1 MANVVVNAV
10 GDQCPI
16 PVVKATRA
24 LKDMKEAGIIEVHV
38 DNEIA
43 VQNLTKLAN
52 TWKVASSAEK
62 KEEKLYVV
70 TMKVEHP
77 FPQEKTPA
85 PAAHVTSGECP
96 TCIPDRRRNTVVAIA
111 SDHMG
116 HGNDELGK
124 VLMKGFIYALS
135 QLDELPQTILFYNGG
150 ATITT
155 EGSASIE
162 DLKTMEAQ
170 GVEILTCGTC
180 LDYYGLK
187 DKLVVGSV
195 TNMYTIVEKLNNA
208 DKIIKQ

>member
-1 MANVVVNAV
+1 METTIVNAV

-16 PVVKATRA
+16 PVVKATKA
-24 LKDMKEAGIIEVHV
+24 LKAMKEAGILEIYV

-52 TWKVASSAEK
+52 SKNLKTSAEK
-62 KEEKLYVV
+62 KNDALFVV
-70 TMKVEHP
+70 KMETDGAVSAE
-77 FPQEKTPA
+77 
-85 PAAHVTSGECP
+85 VTIAEDCP

-111 SDHMG
+111 SARMG
-116 HGNDELGK
+116 HGNEELGT

-135 QLDELPQTILFYNGG
+135 QLDELPKTILFYNGG

-155 EGSASIE
+155 EDSPSLE
-162 DLKTMEAQ
+162 DLKMMEAQ

-187 DKLVVGSV
+187 DKLAVGSV

>member
-1 MANVVVNAV
+1 MANIIVNAV

-16 PVVKATRA
+16 PVVKATKA
-24 LKDMKEAGIIEVHV
+24 LKSMTEAGILEVHV

-52 TWKVASSAEK
+52 TWKAESFAEK
-62 KEEKLYVV
+62 KAEKLFIV
-70 TMKVEHP
+70 TMKVAN
-77 FPQEKTPA
+77 PA
-85 PAAHVTSGECP
+85 NQSEVPAAAHVTDGDCP
-96 TCIPDRRRNTVVAIA
+96 TCIPDRRKNTVVAIA
-111 SDHMG
+111 SANMG
-116 HGNDELGK
+116 HGNEELGK

-150 ATITT
+150 ATLTT
-155 EGSASIE
+155 ADSASLE

-187 DKLVVGSV
+187 DKLAVGNV

>member
-1 MANVVVNAV
+1 MANVIVNAV

-16 PVVKATRA
+16 PVVKATKA
-24 LKDMKEAGIIEVHV
+24 LKSMTEAGVLEVHV

-52 TWKVASSAEK
+52 TWKVESFAEK
-62 KEEKLYVV
+62 KEEKLFVV
-70 TMKVEHP
+70 TMKVENP
-77 FPQEKTPA
+77 ANEA
-85 PAAHVTSGECP
+85 PAAVSHVTDGDCP
-96 TCIPDRRRNTVVAIA
+96 TCIPDRRKNTVVAIA
-111 SDHMG
+111 SARMG
-116 HGNDELGK
+116 HGNEELGQ

-150 ATITT
+150 ATLTT
-155 EGSASIE
+155 EDSASLE

-187 DKLVVGSV
+187 DKLAVGSV

>member
-16 PVVKATRA
+16 PVVKATKA
-24 LKDMKEAGIIEVHV
+24 LKNMTEAGVLEIHV

-52 TWKVASSAEK
+52 TWKVSSFAEK

-70 TMKVEHP
+70 TMKVE
-77 FPQEKTPA
+77 TPIA
-85 PAAHVTSGECP
+85 KDPVPAAAHVTDGDCP
-96 TCIPDRRRNTVVAIA
+96 TCIPDKRKNTVVAIA
-111 SDHMG
+111 SERMG

-187 DKLVVGSV
+187 DKLAVGSV

>member
-1 MANVVVNAV
+1 MANVIVNAV

-16 PVVKATRA
+16 PVVKATKA
-24 LKDMKEAGIIEVHV
+24 LKEMKEAGILEVHV

-52 TWKVASSAEK
+52 NWKAESYAEK

-70 TMKVEHP
+70 TMKVADP
-77 FPQEKTPA
+77 AQA
-85 PAAHVTSGECP
+85 PAAVSHVTEGECP
-96 TCIPDRRRNTVVAIA
+96 TCIPDRRKNTVVAIA
-111 SDHMG
+111 SERMG

-187 DKLVVGSV
+187 DKLAVGSV

>member
-1 MANVVVNAV
+1 MKKFVVNAV

-16 PVVKATRA
+16 PVVKATKA
-24 LKDMKEAGIIEVHV
+24 LKEIKEAGIVEVHV

-52 TWKVASSAEK
+52 SKNCKSSAEK
-62 KEEKLYVV
+62 KADNLYIVTIVTEGAAPVPAEAPEECV
-70 TMKVEHP
+70 
-77 FPQEKTPA
+77 
-85 PAAHVTSGECP
+85 S
-96 TCIPDRRRNTVVAIA
+96 CISDRRKNTVVAIA
-111 SDHMG
+111 SARMG
-116 HGNDELGK
+116 HGNEELGT

-155 EGSASIE
+155 EDSPSLE

-187 DKLVVGSV
+187 DKLAVGSV